1 MKIYTGVSDLW
12 IESVNVDKR
21 RIIME
26 IALILV
32 IRLFY
37 QIYMGELIYDGI
49 NSTHSRQF
57 IDMKG
62 DLSITRQ

>member
-49 NSTHSRQF
+49 NSTQSRQF

>member
-49 NSTHSRQF
+49 NSTQSGQF